1 MSYRNPRSTVD
12 TTLGDAFVK
21 QIKGVSS
28 GISETMSKY
37 ATMAAA
43 NKQRN
48 FELTKR
54 INQYESEVSSNVAKV
69 ATENKVNS
77 ESLLSGLEPRT
88 KEFKEAAAR
97 YEMAKEPYEGME
109 EDAIKIREFEN
120 FTNYELGQQLA
131 AKESVFSVFNDAMLK
146 GGMDSKGGSI
156 SSSTDPRLLAM
167 INVERPGSNINARN
181 SYEVVGNDVFYVTS
195 GPEIAQLNKE
205 MGVEGDS
212 YKISTR
218 ELKEQT
224 TAKGVSPNNYHI
236 FNTVPD
242 LAGDGSENGVGIA
255 YQLQQDKVID
265 KGEFTKEYSKS
276 YGKQLRTEKV
286 EGGQDISILVDRKA
300 VDINNATAAITPSV
314 NATMNTWFGFKGPE
328 LFDYIRTNVKETR
341 EIDGKKYYVHNSVKG
356 RNAKGDVEYEEVLM
370 SEDELV
376 RDFTKNPNDGYSEE
390 MKDKIRKVGVDDALK
405 LYGGLNKPSE
415 TKSNAPEYVRGKARS
430 RTAQSISDEVQ
441 KNSALAKEGRYGEMD
456 FSMLQG
462 IKGGANFRVRDDKS
476 GIVDVYDKDG
486 EGIITI
492 DLNDAETAERQ
503 LLNRFEE
510 DAASIIKPEKKI
522 PKAAIVKDLT
532 NPIKNVDSDISEED
546 FMDNLSGGYLK
557 RLSKLGIGLEET
569 NVGND
574 ALLLT
579 KPNGDEVEIDL
590 EEDGWQDVYSKE
602 MESAIKMSPEYEGF
616 VNEEKNPP
624 KKQETITDV
633 DKIKKLDLSSV
644 SKDKKV
650 EGKSSDSNIS
660 SFYDKLRQS
669 ESSSDTTISRV
680 NKDGRSFVGEL
691 QFGEARLNDYKKD
704 AGVSFTLDDF
714 NKNPSL
720 QEKVAFWHIKDIDKY
735 IKKLGD
741 SSKGYNVNGLRAI
754 AHLGGKGGMKKWL
767 ETKGEYNPSDE
778 LGTSLSDYYNKFS
791 K

>member
-1 MSYRNPRSTVD
+1 
-12 TTLGDAFVK
+12 
-21 QIKGVSS
+21 
-28 GISETMSKY
+28 
-37 ATMAAA
+37 
-43 NKQRN
+43 
-48 FELTKR
+48 
-54 INQYESEVSSNVAKV
+54 
-69 ATENKVNS
+69 
-77 ESLLSGLEPRT
+77 
-88 KEFKEAAAR
+88 
-97 YEMAKEPYEGME
+97 
-109 EDAIKIREFEN
+109 
-120 FTNYELGQQLA
+120 
-131 AKESVFSVFNDAMLK
+131 
-146 GGMDSKGGSI
+146 
-156 SSSTDPRLLAM
+156 
-167 INVERPGSNINARN
+167 
-181 SYEVVGNDVFYVTS
+181 
-195 GPEIAQLNKE
+195 
-205 MGVEGDS
+205 
-212 YKISTR
+212 
-218 ELKEQT
+218 
-224 TAKGVSPNNYHI
+224 
-236 FNTVPD
+236 
-242 LAGDGSENGVGIA
+242 
-255 YQLQQDKVID
+255 
-265 KGEFTKEYSKS
+265 
-276 YGKQLRTEKV
+276 
-286 EGGQDISILVDRKA
+286 
-300 VDINNATAAITPSV
+300 
-314 NATMNTWFGFKGPE
+314 
-328 LFDYIRTNVKETR
+328 
-341 EIDGKKYYVHNSVKG
+341 
-356 RNAKGDVEYEEVLM
+356 
-370 SEDELV
+370 
-376 RDFTKNPNDGYSEE
+376 
-390 MKDKIRKVGVDDALK
+390 
-405 LYGGLNKPSE
+405 
-415 TKSNAPEYVRGKARS
+415 
-430 RTAQSISDEVQ
+430 
-441 KNSALAKEGRYGEMD
+441 
-456 FSMLQG
+456 MLQG
-462 IKGGANFRVRDDKS
+462 IKNGADFRVRDDKS

-735 IKKLGD
+735 INKLGD
-741 SSKGYNVNGLRAI
+741 SSKGYNLNGLRAI